1 MCLSDLRT
9 AVLVGGEGADQQ
21 ACKDAL
27 WKLEIGKEFKT
38 VKGNGVSGKKI
49 KDELGGRVS
58 FVQLCLGREQ
68 QRGQNS

>member
-27 WKLEIGKEFKT
+27 WKLEIGEKFKA
-38 VKGNGVSGKKI
+38 VKGNWA
-49 KDELGGRVS
+49 GGNK
-58 FVQLCLGREQ
+58 G
-68 QRGQNS
+68 

>member
-27 WKLEIGKEFKT
+27 WKLEIGEKFKA
-38 VKGNGVSGKKI
+38 VKGNWA
-49 KDELGGRVS
+49 GGNKGLIGWESVLWG
-58 FVQLCLGREQ
+58 LCIGREQ
-68 QRGQNS
+68 QRGRNS